1 MASKFVTCPET
12 AHLELIDYEPHPLG
26 MLISGCTRFAPG
38 CPVDC
43 PRSCAARFDR
53 RDRHPPDELEINLD
67 VGDATA
73 LDLAPAPA
81 N

>member
-26 MLISGCTRFAPG
+26 MLITGCTRFTAG
-38 CPVDC
+38 CPVTC

-53 RDRHPPDELEINLD
+53 RDRRPPEELEIHLD
-67 VGDATA
+67 VGDVTA

-81 N
+81 R